1 MRNTYPNH
9 MPWIGF
15 PCWTDQKQYNMS
27 LGRSRVH
34 MEKGIMRLWLK
45 TSGRDLN
52 HLQRTHAET
61 GPRQWLKT
69 RCYDLTLSL
78 VGQISCNFGISW
90 DGKCVVLQPVNHAPR
105 PRLVHGRSCCKPLP
119 SWMPRSER
127 IVAIGAPRTWR
138 GRAED
143 GGSVRR
149 VSCLALKSSVKKGS
163 KFHCIIL
170 AAPKELA
177 DSGEWWL
184 VFWCIKLSIIQKKG
198 GMP

>member
-1 MRNTYPNH
+1 MFACRVPAAGEWKSDQKPCKWRTKVFDGHWGLKHLEDSFTVSGALSTVQKWFEFACIYRFQRVPPHPYLSSGYMVSYMRNTYPNH

-69 RCYDLTLSL
+69 RCYD
-78 VGQISCNFGISW
+78 
-90 DGKCVVLQPVNHAPR
+90 
-105 PRLVHGRSCCKPLP
+105 RLNPAACTV
-119 SWMPRSER
+119 
-127 IVAIGAPRTWR
+127 T
-138 GRAED
+138 
-143 GGSVRR
+143 
-149 VSCLALKSSVKKGS
+149 VS
-163 KFHCIIL
+163 HHIL
-170 AAPKELA
+170 ECP
-177 DSGEWWL
+177 
-184 VFWCIKLSIIQKKG
+184 I
-198 GMP
+198 P